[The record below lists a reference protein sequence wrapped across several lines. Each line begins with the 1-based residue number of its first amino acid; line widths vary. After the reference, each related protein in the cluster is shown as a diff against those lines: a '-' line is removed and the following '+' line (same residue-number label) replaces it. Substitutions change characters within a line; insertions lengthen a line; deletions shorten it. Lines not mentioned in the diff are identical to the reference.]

1 MALRRTLVLAAAVL
15 VAPILRAQTRPPA
28 APLPAYTQIAPAQPT
43 GIIGPDLLSIA
54 DIAAATELTPAI
66 SFDVFSIKVNKSEA
80 PMRALEDP
88 PEGDGI
94 TLTNLTL
101 FDIMRWNFNI
111 RSFRED
117 QLVGVPSWF
126 TTERFDIQAKVA
138 ATDVAAWRK
147 LNEGYRRLIFRKLL
161 VEQFKLAAHWANVEQ
176 SDYNLVVAK
185 SGLKIKPAKAGEANP
200 DAPKGPDG
208 KPIEGSGIFLVDRT
222 PSGMKFAFQQTS
234 LGWFAKGFLSN
245 YAGKQAYDATGI
257 PVDTLYNFTLEFVPE
272 RGTAPVMPGA
282 DGEASAPLPDSG
294 PSLFTALQEQ
304 LGLKLEPG
312 KGPVGRLVIDH
323 IERPTPN

>member
-1 MALRRTLVLAAAVL
+1 MALRRTLVLAAAFL
-15 VAPILRAQTRPPA
+15 VAPNVRAQTRPSA
-28 APLPAYTQIAPAQPT
+28 APLPASTQTAPAQPA
-43 GIIGPDLLSIA
+43 GVIGPDLLSIA
-54 DIAAATELTPAI
+54 DIAAATVNTPAI
-66 SFDVFSIKVNKSEA
+66 DFDVFSIKENKSES
-80 PMRALEDP
+80 PLRALDDP
-88 PEGDGI
+88 QDGDGI
-94 TLTNLTL
+94 TLSNLTL

-117 QLVGVPSWF
+117 QLAAVPSWF
-126 TTERFDIQAKVA
+126 TSERFDIQAKVA
-138 ATDVAAWRK
+138 AADVAAWRK
-147 LNEGYRRLIFRKLL
+147 LSEGQHRLVFRKLL

-176 SDYNLVVAK
+176 SDYNLVIAK
-185 SGLKIKPAKAGEANP
+185 GGLKIKPVKAGDANP
-200 DAPKGPDG
+200 DTTKGPDG

-222 PSGMKFAFQQTS
+222 PSGLKFAFQQTS

-257 PVDTLYNFTLEFVPE
+257 PVDTIYNFTLEFAPE
-272 RGTAPVMPGA
+272 RGTAPLMPGS

-304 LGLKLEPG
+304 LGLRLEPG
-312 KGPVGRLVIDH
+312 KGPVGRLVLDH